1 MEDESVLP
9 LLVANRD
16 GYRALCRLIT
26 TAKLRAPKGESRVK
40 WPELAEASPGLFA
53 LTGDEEGPVS
63 RAWRS
68 AGPKG
73 ADAALRRLLA
83 IFWPRPLG
91 VEIQRHFVRG
101 EDRENRMR
109 VNWPP
114 PTGCH
119 CSRPMARCTPTR
131 PAARCSISSPA
142 SATTRIWTPP
152 ARCFSPN
159 TSGIS
164 SPPRR

>member
-1 MEDESVLP
+1 
-9 LLVANRD
+9 
-16 GYRALCRLIT
+16 
-26 TAKLRAPKGESRVK
+26 VK

-83 IFWPRPLG
+83 IFGRDRLG

-109 VNWPP
+109 VELAAAHRLPLLATNGALYANPAGREVLDLFTCIRHHTHLDAAGTLLS
-114 PTGCH
+114 PT
-119 CSRPMARCTPTR
+119 P
-131 PAARCSISSPA
+131 
-142 SATTRIWTPP
+142 
-152 ARCFSPN
+152 
-159 TSGIS
+159 SGIS